1 MELELSDL
9 RGGYVQLLESVLVA
23 GQHVTSRGFNCCEL
37 TGVRLIFTDPLA
49 PLLPINVGRRVN
61 TRLAAV
67 EALQIIAG
75 QFDASLVLRASP
87 AFSSVLVNPGAPDY
101 GAYGPRL
108 GYAIGSCVSLLEADP
123 GSRQAV
129 ALIWRP
135 EDLDQV
141 GDKPCTVFLQFL
153 LRNAPTSDGELTL
166 ELYSY
171 MRSQDAWLGVPYDI
185 FMFSQL
191 QHTVARELKVPAG
204 RLIHHATSMHL
215 YDHHVAEAQRV
226 VSGYRAGD
234 FPEQLNDL
242 PLGVCAL
249 ADTET
254 GFDAAG
260 VLLDHALQ
268 RSWMF
273 GSSAP
278 ARAATLNPWYAARL
292 AEIE

>member
-1 MELELSDL
+1 MDL
-9 RGGYVQLLESVLVA
+9 RGGYITLLEHVLVE
-23 GQHVTSRGFNCCEL
+23 GQHVTSRAFDCCEL

-49 PLLPINVGRRVN
+49 PLLPVDVGRRVN

-75 QFDASLVLRASP
+75 QFDNTLVQRASP
-87 AFSSVLVNPGAPDY
+87 SFSDVLVSPGSPDY

-108 GYAIGSCVSLLEADP
+108 GYALGNCVNLLEADP

-129 ALIWRP
+129 AVIWRS
-135 EDLDQV
+135 EDLDHV

-153 LRNAPTSDGELTL
+153 LRTTPGLDGELTL

-191 QHTVARELKVPAG
+191 QHTMARELKVPAG
-204 RLIHHATSMHL
+204 RLVHHTTSLHL
-215 YDHHVAEAQRV
+215 YDHDLTRARNI
-226 VSGYRAGD
+226 VSNYQIDGSY
-234 FPEQLNDL
+234 EHLNDL

-249 ADTET
+249 NDGET

-260 VLLDHALQ
+260 VLLDGVLKK
-268 RSWMF
+268 SWLD
-273 GSSAP
+273 GSNAP
-278 ARAATLNPWYAARL
+278 ARAASLNPWYAARL
-292 AEIE
+292 GELRET